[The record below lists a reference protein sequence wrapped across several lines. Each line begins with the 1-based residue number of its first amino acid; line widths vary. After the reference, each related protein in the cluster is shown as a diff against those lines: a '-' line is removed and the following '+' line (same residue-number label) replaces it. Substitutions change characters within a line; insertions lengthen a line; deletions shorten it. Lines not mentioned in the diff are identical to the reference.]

1 MWGSEDR
8 SGGNGSRGV
17 KPEARTAM
25 ASGPPHSGLAA
36 LTTDD
41 NCRRE
46 STSPALCRREFKTDT
61 GEPPRGD
68 AAGLV
73 IQRDTR
79 RNINRHREQKPSLNH
94 STSIGHCCNS
104 PTLPFLPRRRSP
116 DKIRRGRRCYL
127 TGILSLGDTLA
138 LEIAAAEADR
148 PPQ

>member
-46 STSPALCRREFKTDT
+46 STSPALCRREFKKDT

-79 RNINRHREQKPSLNH
+79 RNINRHREQKPSPNLV
-94 STSIGHCCNS
+94 NS
-104 PTLPFLPRRRSP
+104 SVSFFQS
-116 DKIRRGRRCYL
+116 DGMI
-127 TGILSLGDTLA
+127 
-138 LEIAAAEADR
+138 
-148 PPQ
+148 